1 MEWNRSETLALATHG
16 CAYCHGLGLRPE
28 QKGDSSTPCNC
39 VLRAIF
45 KACYS
50 KFRFCASKGKYLSKV
65 TLELSSGVE
74 RRATWGRKDEEYM
87 ADFCLVTKRTLTAE
101 EYRIF
106 NYHYLLGADWKLC
119 CRKLKMDRG
128 NFFHA
133 IYRIQQ
139 KLGKTFRE
147 LEPYAL
153 YPLSDYFRSLAPGAE
168 VKNRK
173 VVPIRPATPK
183 LSSRVPLR
191 RTA

>member
-1 MEWNRSETLALATHG
+1 M
-16 CAYCHGLGLRPE
+16 
-28 QKGDSSTPCNC
+28 
-39 VLRAIF
+39 
-45 KACYS
+45 
-50 KFRFCASKGKYLSKV
+50 

-106 NYHYLLGADWKLC
+106 KYHFLLGADWKLC

-153 YPLSDYFRSLAPGAE
+153 YPVADYFQSLAPGAE
-168 VKNRK
+168 VTNPK
-173 VVPIRPATPK
+173 VVPIRPSTPK

-191 RTA
+191 RIA